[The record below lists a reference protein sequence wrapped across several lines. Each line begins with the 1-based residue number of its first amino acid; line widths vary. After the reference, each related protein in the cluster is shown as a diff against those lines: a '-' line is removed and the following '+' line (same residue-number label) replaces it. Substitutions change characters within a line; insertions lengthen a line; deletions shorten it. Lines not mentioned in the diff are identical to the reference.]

1 MKKSTLT
8 VSIVHDGTLD
18 IRAAC
23 LDLQEKSSQMAGV
36 GIAHACCKKTQPLSE
51 QGYKVFRARVCGV
64 TVEMAGD
71 AAHSEQNQEII
82 NQTFAEVQCQGSR
95 GRTFRA
101 MEAVLPLQAP
111 LFKKVTNESYFFNA
125 VDSEPLRVYNSTK
138 ASKRVNRQG
147 Y

>member
-23 LDLQEKSSQMAGV
+23 LGIQEMASEMSGV
-36 GIAHACCKKTQPLSE
+36 GIAHASCKKTQPLSE

-71 AAHSEQNQEII
+71 AAHSEQNQ
-82 NQTFAEVQCQGSR
+82 QDFAEVQCQGSR

-101 MEAVLPLQAP
+101 MEAVLPLQAS
-111 LFKKVTNESYFFNA
+111 LFKKVTNESYFFNG

>member
-23 LDLQEKSSQMAGV
+23 LDLQEMASEMSGV
-36 GIAHACCKKTQPLSE
+36 GIAHASCKKTQPLSE

-71 AAHSEQNQEII
+71 AAHSEQEQVN
-82 NQTFAEVQCQGSR
+82 NDT
-95 GRTFRA
+95 
-101 MEAVLPLQAP
+101 AVFGA
-111 LFKKVTNESYFFNA
+111 
-125 VDSEPLRVYNSTK
+125 
-138 ASKRVNRQG
+138 
-147 Y
+147 